1 MRCWCKEKHDIL
13 PRCRWRCDTDHI
25 APFRKAVYPLK
36 MADNGRKKNGQFAT
50 GHKIAKGRP
59 PKVKCIPDIL
69 RKIGE
74 EEGTQDGKTKLDV
87 IMYKVYQYA
96 LEGKPWAVQFIA
108 DRTEGKAL
116 DRIEATINQEPIKV
130 FDIE

>member
-1 MRCWCKEKHDIL
+1 
-13 PRCRWRCDTDHI
+13 
-25 APFRKAVYPLK
+25 